1 MSYAKLIGKGVFTM
15 YKKYNLND
23 FTISQKEL
31 KDRVNNYDS
40 LKQEYKQSSN
50 QVINAD
56 KIKVAFSEAV
66 RNGK

>member
-1 MSYAKLIGKGVFTM
+1 MH
-15 YKKYNLND
+15 KKYNLND

-31 KDRVNNYDS
+31 KDRVSNYDS
-40 LKQEYKQSSN
+40 LKQEYKQGSN

-56 KIKVAFSEAV
+56 KIKVAFSEAI

>member
-1 MSYAKLIGKGVFTM
+1 MH
-15 YKKYNLND
+15 KKYNLND

-31 KDRVNNYDS
+31 KDRVNNYGS
-40 LKQEYKQSSN
+40 LKQDYKQGSN

-56 KIKVAFSEAV
+56 KIKVAFSEAI